1 MARMRFSE
9 AVGRLSTP
17 RSQRK
22 PIPYDP
28 FDGRKFK
35 LVTRRYSGK
44 FQDDGELKKMK
55 DVYRV
60 EFKHTL
66 FQRRD
71 QIPLR
76 YQAITGKAS
85 QMPRLWPDFFRSH
98 PIQNPEFWVKARAKW
113 EATPRTHR
121 NNNEHT
127 FLLQLKRQAKATQ
140 APARKPVSKAERERR
155 KARRAHHDR
164 LRLLLRDK
172 DADKKKARQEKAAKT
187 EAAKYAKYDGM
198 KITFQNKANPEQGFA
213 VRDSKGNILKTFK
226 DYGDA
231 EAWADAKTKT
241 HKFNRATP
249 SNPVQNYI
257 KVMQDEHL
265 KDQVEEEV
273 APVEPASM
281 IGMVAPPLTSEES
294 ERVREEIPMK
304 MGKNEAARKVGLNPE
319 TDRDT
324 INLFEDVMLGA
335 RPEVDIPFGMDTTFS
350 TYVSNRQE
358 AQQPLSGSY

>member
-9 AVGRLSTP
+9 AVSRLSTP

-55 DVYRV
+55 DMYRV

-85 QMPRLWPDFFRSH
+85 QMPQLWPDFFRSH

-127 FLLQLKRQAKATQ
+127 FLAQLKRQAKATQ
-140 APARKPVSKAERERR
+140 APARKPVSKAERNKR
-155 KARRAHHDR
+155 KAQ
-164 LRLLLRDK
+164 RDK
-172 DADKKKARQEKAAKT
+172 DADKKKARQEKAAKM
-187 EAAKYAKYDGM
+187 EAAKYAKYDDM

-213 VRDSKGNILKTFK
+213 VRDSKGNVLKTFK

-241 HKFNRATP
+241 HKLNRATP
-249 SNPVQNYI
+249 SNPVQSYI
-257 KVMQDEHL
+257 NVMQEEHL
-265 KDQVEEEV
+265 NDQRAEEEV

-281 IGMVAPPLTSEES
+281 IGIAAQPLTREES
-294 ERVREEIPMK
+294 ERVRERIPEK
-304 MGKNEAARKVGLNPE
+304 MGRDEAARKVGLDPE
-319 TDRDT
+319 ADSKM
-324 INLFEDVMLGA
+324 ISLFEDVMWGA
-335 RPEVDIPFGMDTTFS
+335 RPEVDIPFGMHTTFG